1 MSATC
6 RSCGAAI
13 VWAVTAAGKRMPLD
27 AKPER
32 RLVRE
37 GRQEPPLVVVTDT
50 YTSHFATCPNADQ
63 HRKPKP
69 AEQASAKET
78 DKP

>member
-13 VWAVTAAGKRMPLD
+13 VWAVTENGKRMPLD
-27 AKPER
+27 AKPEK

-37 GRQEPPLVVVTDT
+37 GRQEPPLVRVVDT
-50 YTSHFATCPNADQ
+50 YTSHFTSCPNADQ
-63 HRKPKP
+63 HRKAPKLP
-69 AEQASAKET
+69 GVE
-78 DKP
+78 